1 MNKHITKP
9 SAIIFLILLST
20 SIFANK
26 TPNYPKGF
34 SPKTN
39 SAISFTENKG
49 QIHDQNYK
57 SRPDVL
63 FGGSDGNLVFHLKNN
78 GISYQLNRVD
88 TWKKESDLIKNHA
101 DAKIQK
107 DEEKLVADQT
117 TIYRLILIG

>member
-1 MNKHITKP
+1 MKKHITKP

-39 SAISFTENKG
+39 SGISFTENKG

-57 SRPDVL
+57 SRIITAL
-63 FGGSDGNLVFHLKNN
+63 LLKDDN
-78 GISYQLNRVD
+78 
-88 TWKKESDLIKNHA
+88 E
-101 DAKIQK
+101 
-107 DEEKLVADQT
+107 
-117 TIYRLILIG
+117 ILDMFNFNT

>member
-1 MNKHITKP
+1 MKKHSAKP
-9 SAIIFLILLST
+9 SAIIFFILLST

-26 TPNYPKGF
+26 TPNYPNGF

-88 TWKKESDLIKNHA
+88 TWKKESDLIKNKNH
-101 DAKIQK
+101 
-107 DEEKLVADQT
+107 EKKHNQT
-117 TIYRLILIG
+117 

>member
-1 MNKHITKP
+1 MKKHITKP

-39 SAISFTENKG
+39 SSISFTENKG
-49 QIHDQNYK
+49 QMHDQNYK

-78 GISYQLNRVD
+78 GISYQLNTLD
-88 TWKKESDLIKNHA
+88 HDDLTTSIAILNYL
-101 DAKIQK
+101 KISISVFEK
-107 DEEKLVADQT
+107 INKSINTKLV
-117 TIYRLILIG
+117 L

>member
-1 MNKHITKP
+1 MKKNTTKP

-39 SAISFTENKG
+39 SGISFTENKG

-78 GISYQLNRVD
+78 GISYQLNTLD
-88 TWKKESDLIKNHA
+88 ACKKQDDLTKSIAILNYL
-101 DAKIQK
+101 KISISVFEK
-107 DEEKLVADQT
+107 INKSINNKLV
-117 TIYRLILIG
+117 L